1 MLLMLCGRPEGAC
14 CHLPAGH
21 AAGVAPQRWRW
32 RRRGHCWRTS
42 RSARPGGWHRRCSTR
57 RRSGGGCAMRCWSA
71 CRLPGRGL
79 AGLRCPPCCRSRS
92 LATQHLPAPPPLTRS
107 AMLLLQHQRGCGL
120 FLCAQ
125 VAAAVPHA
133 PAGWNPDTSACSPG
147 MPEVLLGVVASDVR
161 LAVRSL
167 RDYCQALGL
176 PFKVGRGGCAVCMYL
191 LFVFCSLVQ
200 EPFFLFF
207 FTGG

>member
-1 MLLMLCGRPEGAC
+1 
-14 CHLPAGH
+14 
-21 AAGVAPQRWRW
+21 
-32 RRRGHCWRTS
+32 
-42 RSARPGGWHRRCSTR
+42 
-57 RRSGGGCAMRCWSA
+57 MRCWSA

-79 AGLRCPPCCRSRS
+79 AGLRCPALLQEPFPGHTTPARATPTHAQRS
-92 LATQHLPAPPPLTRS
+92 P
-107 AMLLLQHQRGCGL
+107 MLLLQHQRGCGL

-200 EPFFLFF
+200 EPFFIFIFL
-207 FTGG
+207 